1 MKLHR
6 DAPAELAPPPRFTEI
21 KVSLREDLLRV
32 GVVML
37 ALFGGGVFVTLTLTL
52 FTELWQALGMSPWRG
67 LAVGAWASAGLS
79 MLPLAA
85 VVWVFLREFGG
96 RHSLTMTRLSAE
108 QQSLVTSWLDLDGD
122 ATVEDDELQRFLDYV
137 RHLHRP
143 GAKTTAAEAQR
154 LFGVSG
160 PQWQMYRKALVTLGY
175 AYEDA
180 KRGGKGFELR
190 PSVRMRPWSEI
201 ERDLTQRAGLLV
213 RAQDNPGLL
222 ITTTPAPTK
231 RAPISTLP
239 GDTHDLANVD

>member
-52 FTELWQALGMSPWRG
+52 FTELWRALGMSPWRG

-122 ATVEDDELQRFLDYV
+122 AMVEDDELQRFLDYV
-137 RHLHRP
+137 RHLHRGGKP
-143 GAKTTAAEAQR
+143 TAAVAAQKPFQ
-154 LFGVSG
+154 LSSAK
-160 PQWQMYRKALVTLGY
+160 WKMYGNALITLGY
-175 AYEDA
+175 AYADA
-180 KRGGKGFELR
+180 KRGGEGFEFRTSARLT
-190 PSVRMRPWSEI
+190 PWDDVQA
-201 ERDLTQRAGLLV
+201 DLTKRAGLLV

-222 ITTTPAPTK
+222 ITSTATTGK
-231 RAPISTLP
+231 RAPVSTLP
-239 GDTHDLANVD
+239 GDTHDDANID